1 MPTFVGMREIVQKEA
16 YEIAMLHPYCT
27 LDIVMRLGKTLIG
40 LNVAKEFR
48 KVLVLYP
55 NNSILKSWKDD
66 AEKFD
71 IDVSHITFSTYR
83 SLEKHVLS
91 DYSLVILDEIQLCS
105 LANWDYI
112 SENIPERVLGLSG
125 TIPLRG
131 DKRYYINKICPV
143 RYVKKLEETVGIV
156 NKDYEIK
163 IHLLQPSSVNNI
175 PLGKQGKMWSERAK
189 INFWDRKYNE
199 TRAFMSMLQV
209 IQAIQNSNTKIEY
222 AKKLAD
228 SLDRVLIFVET
239 IEQCKLFDCPAYHS
253 KEKESEQ
260 NLEKFKT
267 GEINKLVTV
276 RQLAAGVTIPVNN
289 VIITHCY
296 SSNDKAAQRIARAL
310 NFVEGEKANINI
322 LTLDKTRDL
331 TWTQSGIEAF
341 DKSKITY
348 EK

>member
-1 MPTFVGMREIVQKEA
+1 MELREQVQTEA
-16 YEIAMLHPYCT
+16 MEVALANSYCT
-27 LDIVMRLGKTLIG
+27 LDIIMRLGKTKIALD
-40 LNVAKEFR
+40 VASKFK
-48 KVLVLYP
+48 KVLVCYP
-55 NNSILKSWKDD
+55 NNSILKSWMEDS
-66 AEKFD
+66 EKFN
-71 IDVSHITFSTYR
+71 INVEHITFSTYR
-83 SLEKHVLS
+83 SLEKHDLS
-91 DYSLVILDEIQLCS
+91 AYDLVVLDEVQLVS
-105 LANWDYI
+105 LSNWNYI
-112 SENIPERVLGLSG
+112 SDNLPKRVLGLSG

-189 INFWDRKYNE
+189 IGFWDRKYNE
-199 TRAFMSMLQV
+199 TKAFMSMLQV

-222 AKKLAD
+222 AKKLAE

-253 KEKESEQ
+253 KEKESDA
-260 NLEKFKT
+260 NLEKFKN
-267 GEINKLVTV
+267 GEINKLVSV

-289 VIITHCY
+289 IIITHCY

-331 TWTQSGIEAF
+331 SWTQSGIEAF